1 MAASAIGNG
10 LGGGDGRARQMQ
22 RRRLRPASRRD
33 ARCARGRPVLQP
45 LRAPP
50 PAADQVCP
58 SDICQSEEFPDRD
71 LLLEVPL
78 AWLQRPLGRLNR
90 CVVNAKGDPALWAIP
105 PVLRCSF
112 LHCSTPSCHGEACPA
127 AVPGLA
133 MQMRMIARLK

>member
-1 MAASAIGNG
+1 MAASAIGDG

-50 PAADQVCP
+50 PADDQVCP
-58 SDICQSEEFPDRD
+58 SDIYVNWKSPPTEIP
-71 LLLEVPL
+71 LAVPL
-78 AWLQRPLGRLNR
+78 AWLQRPLGRLNK

-112 LHCSTPSCHGEACPA
+112 LNSLPHPVMAWHAWLLFRALQC
-127 AVPGLA
+127 
-133 MQMRMIARLK
+133 R